1 MVQPPNQV
9 NDNLQ
14 QQAQAIYAAMFI
26 DNPELETTSGTLSDI
41 ATITMGQSPSGSSYN
56 ENGIGEVFYQ
66 GRAEFDFRFPTR
78 RLFTTEPKRIA
89 EAGDVLLSVR
99 APVGDLNVAY
109 ERCCIGRGLGALHS
123 KDGNNSFLLYT
134 MFALKPQLDVFNGEG
149 TVFGSINRAALN
161 AMPVEI
167 PSTDEIAR
175 FESARQ
181 QTISEL
187 GMLYDKALAEV
198 GEANAMIFQIHQMM
212 LDDLDYIESIKNIIT
227 DQLINAETAVAQ
239 TCDNF
244 VQMFRAMDDPY
255 MRERSADVKDV
266 SERLIKILS
275 GKDKDGL
282 VTDEPVI
289 IISDDLAPSETV
301 QFDKSKIL
309 AFVTEGGSTN
319 SHTSILAR
327 MMNIPAMIGAKGVLS
342 ADANGKNAI
351 VDGFTGTIY
360 IDPDEATI
368 NEMTKK
374 KEEIDKQ
381 NKLLQQ
387 LKGRE
392 SVTKDGQ
399 KIELCANIGSVL
411 DVGNVLKNDAEGIG
425 LFRSEFLYLES
436 NDYPSEDVQF
446 AAYKDVLSKMVNKRV
461 IVRTLDI
468 GADKQVDYFNM
479 PKEENP
485 AMGIR
490 AIRICLQRPDIF
502 KTQLRALYRASVF
515 GKLAIMFPMI
525 ASEWEIVKILEIID
539 EVKAE
544 LDSEGIAYSKNVEL
558 GCMIETPAAA
568 VISDILSKHLD
579 FFSIGTNDLTQYTLA
594 ADRQNPDIGKFC
606 DTHHVAILRLIN
618 MIVQNAHKNGTWVGI
633 CGELGAD
640 LELTEAFLAI
650 GVDELSVTP
659 SAILP
664 IRKKVIETNVS
675 EIKESILDKYL
686 N

>member
-1 MVQPPNQV
+1 M
-9 NDNLQ
+9 
-14 QQAQAIYAAMFI
+14 ITI
-26 DNPELETTSGTLSDI
+26 SGKTVCAGVAFGPVFVFSREES
-41 ATITMGQSPSGSSYN
+41 TIKRHHIESS
-56 ENGIGEVFYQ
+56 EE
-66 GRAEFDFRFPTR
+66 
-78 RLFTTEPKRIA
+78 
-89 EAGDVLLSVR
+89 
-99 APVGDLNVAY
+99 
-109 ERCCIGRGLGALHS
+109 
-123 KDGNNSFLLYT
+123 
-134 MFALKPQLDVFNGEG
+134 
-149 TVFGSINRAALN
+149 
-161 AMPVEI
+161 
-167 PSTDEIAR
+167 EIAR
-175 FESARQ
+175 FEKAREKA
-181 QTISEL
+181 IDEL
-187 GMLYDKALAEV
+187 GMLYDKAIAEV

-212 LDDLDYIESIKNIIT
+212 LEDLDYIESIKNIIT
-227 DQLINAETAVAQ
+227 DQLINAETAVGQ

-244 VQMFRAMDDPY
+244 VQMFRAMDDAY

-275 GKDKDGL
+275 GKDKGGI
-282 VTDEPVI
+282 VSDEPVI
-289 IISDDLAPSETV
+289 IVADDLAPSETV
-301 QFDKSKIL
+301 QFDKEKIL
-309 AFVTEGGSTN
+309 AFVTEGGSTS

-327 MMNIPAMIGAKGVLS
+327 MMNIPAMIGAKGAL
-342 ADANGKNAI
+342 DNEFNGKQAI
-351 VDGFTGTIY
+351 IDGFTGTMY
-360 IDPDEATI
+360 IDPDEETI
-368 NEMTKK
+368 AKMTTKK
-374 KEEIDKQ
+374 KEVEEQ

-387 LKGRE
+387 LKGKE

-399 KIELCANIGSVL
+399 HIELCANIGNVL
-411 DVGNVLKNDAEGIG
+411 DIGSVLKNDAEGIG

-446 AAYKDVLSKMVNKRV
+446 GAYKEVLSKMVNKRV
-461 IVRTLDI
+461 IIRTLDI

-490 AIRICLQRPDIF
+490 AIRICLQRPDVF

-525 ASEWEIVKILEIID
+525 ASEWEVLKVLEIID

-544 LDSEGIAYSKNVEL
+544 LDSEGIAYSKNIEL

-568 VISDILSKHLD
+568 VTSDILSKHLD

-594 ADRQNPDIGKFC
+594 ADRQNPDIGEFC

-618 MIVQNAHKNGTWVGI
+618 MVVQNAHKNGTWVGI

-640 LELTEAFLAI
+640 LELTETFLAI

-664 IRKKVIETNVS
+664 IRKKVIETDVS
-675 EIKESILDKYL
+675 EIKDEVLSKYL
-686 N
+686 M

>member
-1 MVQPPNQV
+1 M
-9 NDNLQ
+9 
-14 QQAQAIYAAMFI
+14 ITI
-26 DNPELETTSGTLSDI
+26 SGKTVCAGVAFGPVFVFSREES
-41 ATITMGQSPSGSSYN
+41 TIKRRHIESS
-56 ENGIGEVFYQ
+56 EE
-66 GRAEFDFRFPTR
+66 
-78 RLFTTEPKRIA
+78 
-89 EAGDVLLSVR
+89 
-99 APVGDLNVAY
+99 
-109 ERCCIGRGLGALHS
+109 
-123 KDGNNSFLLYT
+123 
-134 MFALKPQLDVFNGEG
+134 
-149 TVFGSINRAALN
+149 
-161 AMPVEI
+161 
-167 PSTDEIAR
+167 EIAR
-175 FESARQ
+175 FEKAREKA
-181 QTISEL
+181 IEEL
-187 GMLYDKALAEV
+187 GMLYDKAIAEV

-212 LDDLDYIESIKNIIT
+212 LEDLDYIESIKNIIT
-227 DQLINAETAVAQ
+227 DQLINAETAVGQ

-244 VQMFRAMDDPY
+244 VQMFRAMDDAY

-275 GKDKDGL
+275 GKDKGGI
-282 VTDEPVI
+282 VSDEPVI
-289 IISDDLAPSETV
+289 IVADDLAPSETV
-301 QFDKSKIL
+301 QFDKEKIL
-309 AFVTEGGSTN
+309 AFVTEGGSTS

-327 MMNIPAMIGAKGVLS
+327 MMNIPAIIGAKGAL
-342 ADANGKNAI
+342 DNDFNGKQAI
-351 VDGFTGTIY
+351 IDGFTGTMY
-360 IDPDEATI
+360 IDPDEETI
-368 NEMTKK
+368 AKMTAKK
-374 KEEIDKQ
+374 KEVEEQ

-387 LKGRE
+387 LKGKE
-392 SVTKDGQ
+392 SVTKDGHH
-399 KIELCANIGSVL
+399 IELCANIGNVL
-411 DVGNVLKNDAEGIG
+411 DIGSVLKNDAEGIG

-446 AAYKDVLSKMVNKRV
+446 GAYKEVLSKMINKRV
-461 IVRTLDI
+461 IIRTLDI

-490 AIRICLQRPDIF
+490 AIRICLQRPDVF

-525 ASEWEIVKILEIID
+525 ASEWEVLKVLEIID

-544 LDSEGIAYSKNVEL
+544 LDSEGIAYSKNIEL

-568 VISDILSKHLD
+568 VTSDILSKHLD

-594 ADRQNPDIGKFC
+594 ADRQNPDIGEFC

-640 LELTEAFLAI
+640 LELTETFLAI

-664 IRKKVIETNVS
+664 IRKKVIETDVS
-675 EIKESILDKYL
+675 EIKDKVLSKYL
-686 N
+686 M

>member
-1 MVQPPNQV
+1 M
-9 NDNLQ
+9 
-14 QQAQAIYAAMFI
+14 I
-26 DNPELETTSGTLSDI
+26 
-41 ATITMGQSPSGSSYN
+41 TITGKPVCSGVAFGPVFVFSREESTIKRHHIESS
-56 ENGIGEVFYQ
+56 
-66 GRAEFDFRFPTR
+66 D
-78 RLFTTEPKRIA
+78 
-89 EAGDVLLSVR
+89 
-99 APVGDLNVAY
+99 
-109 ERCCIGRGLGALHS
+109 
-123 KDGNNSFLLYT
+123 
-134 MFALKPQLDVFNGEG
+134 
-149 TVFGSINRAALN
+149 
-161 AMPVEI
+161 
-167 PSTDEIAR
+167 DEIAR

-244 VQMFRAMDDPY
+244 VQTFRAMDDPY

-675 EIKESILDKYL
+675 EIKESVLDKYL

>member
-1 MVQPPNQV
+1 M
-9 NDNLQ
+9 
-14 QQAQAIYAAMFI
+14 I
-26 DNPELETTSGTLSDI
+26 
-41 ATITMGQSPSGSSYN
+41 TITGKPVCSGVAFGPVFVFSREESTIKRHHIESS
-56 ENGIGEVFYQ
+56 
-66 GRAEFDFRFPTR
+66 D
-78 RLFTTEPKRIA
+78 
-89 EAGDVLLSVR
+89 
-99 APVGDLNVAY
+99 
-109 ERCCIGRGLGALHS
+109 
-123 KDGNNSFLLYT
+123 
-134 MFALKPQLDVFNGEG
+134 
-149 TVFGSINRAALN
+149 
-161 AMPVEI
+161 
-167 PSTDEIAR
+167 DEIAR

-187 GMLYDKALAEV
+187 AMLYDKALAEV

-227 DQLINAETAVAQ
+227 DQLINTETAVAQ

-327 MMNIPAMIGAKGVLS
+327 MMNIPAMIGAKGVLP

-579 FFSIGTNDLTQYTLA
+579 FFSIGTKDLTQYTLA

-618 MIVQNAHKNGTWVGI
+618 MIVQNAHKNDTWVGI

-675 EIKESILDKYL
+675 EIKESVLDKYL

>member
-1 MVQPPNQV
+1 M
-9 NDNLQ
+9 
-14 QQAQAIYAAMFI
+14 I
-26 DNPELETTSGTLSDI
+26 
-41 ATITMGQSPSGSSYN
+41 TITGKPVCSGVAFGPVFVFSREESTIKRHHIESS
-56 ENGIGEVFYQ
+56 
-66 GRAEFDFRFPTR
+66 D
-78 RLFTTEPKRIA
+78 
-89 EAGDVLLSVR
+89 
-99 APVGDLNVAY
+99 
-109 ERCCIGRGLGALHS
+109 
-123 KDGNNSFLLYT
+123 
-134 MFALKPQLDVFNGEG
+134 
-149 TVFGSINRAALN
+149 
-161 AMPVEI
+161 
-167 PSTDEIAR
+167 DEIAR

-187 GMLYDKALAEV
+187 AMLYDKALAEV

-425 LFRSEFLYLES
+425 LFRSEFLYLQSDHFPTE
-436 NDYPSEDVQF
+436 EEQF
-446 AAYKDVLSKMVNKRV
+446 RSYKTVAEVMAGKKV
-461 IVRTLDI
+461 IIRTLDI
-468 GADKQVDYFNM
+468 GADKQIDYFGLDH
-479 PKEENP
+479 EDNP
-485 AMGIR
+485 ALGYR
-490 AIRICLQRPDIF
+490 AVRICLSQPEIF
-502 KTQLRALYRASVF
+502 RTQLRALLRASAF
-515 GKLAIMFPMI
+515 GNISIMVPMI
-525 ASEWEIVKILEIID
+525 ASVWEVQKVKEMMEGL
-539 EVKAE
+539 KAE
-544 LDSEGIAYSKNVEL
+544 LSAEGLPFKDVEF
-558 GCMIETPAAA
+558 GIMIETPAAVMIA
-568 VISDILSKHLD
+568 DDLAKEVD

-594 ADRQNPDIGKFC
+594 VDRQNAKLDRFYDP
-606 DTHHVAILRLIN
+606 HHPAVLKMIRMVIN
-618 MIVQNAHKNGTWVGI
+618 SAHREGIWAGI

-640 LELTEAFLAI
+640 LTLTETFMKMGI
-650 GVDELSVTP
+650 DELSVSP
-659 SAILP
+659 AMVLP
-664 IRKKVIETNVS
+664 VR
-675 EIKESILDKYL
+675 DKII
-686 N
+686 NA

>member
-1 MVQPPNQV
+1 M
-9 NDNLQ
+9 
-14 QQAQAIYAAMFI
+14 ITI
-26 DNPELETTSGTLSDI
+26 SGKTVCAGVAFGPVFVFSREESTIKRHHIESSD
-41 ATITMGQSPSGSSYN
+41 A
-56 ENGIGEVFYQ
+56 
-66 GRAEFDFRFPTR
+66 
-78 RLFTTEPKRIA
+78 
-89 EAGDVLLSVR
+89 
-99 APVGDLNVAY
+99 
-109 ERCCIGRGLGALHS
+109 
-123 KDGNNSFLLYT
+123 
-134 MFALKPQLDVFNGEG
+134 
-149 TVFGSINRAALN
+149 
-161 AMPVEI
+161 
-167 PSTDEIAR
+167 EIAR
-175 FESARQ
+175 FEKAREKA
-181 QTISEL
+181 IDEL
-187 GMLYDKALAEV
+187 GMLYDKAIAEV

-212 LDDLDYIESIKNIIT
+212 LEDLDYIESIKNIIT
-227 DQLINAETAVAQ
+227 DQLINAETAVGQ

-244 VQMFRAMDDPY
+244 VQMFRAMDDAY

-275 GKDKDGL
+275 GKDKGGI
-282 VTDEPVI
+282 VSDEPVI
-289 IISDDLAPSETV
+289 IVADDLAPSETV
-301 QFDKSKIL
+301 QFDKEKIL
-309 AFVTEGGSTN
+309 AFVTEGGSTS

-327 MMNIPAMIGAKGVLS
+327 MMNIPAIIGAKGAL
-342 ADANGKNAI
+342 DNEFGGKQAI

-360 IDPDEATI
+360 IDPDEETI
-368 NEMTKK
+368 AKMTEKK
-374 KEEIDKQ
+374 KEVDEQ

-387 LKGRE
+387 LKGKE

-399 KIELCANIGSVL
+399 HIELCANIGNVL
-411 DVGNVLKNDAEGIG
+411 DVGSVLKNDAEGIG

-446 AAYKDVLSKMVNKRV
+446 GAYKEVLSKMVNKRV
-461 IVRTLDI
+461 IIRTLDI

-525 ASEWEIVKILEIID
+525 ASEWEVLKVLEIID

-544 LDSEGIAYSKNVEL
+544 LDSEGIAYSKNIEL

-568 VISDILSKHLD
+568 VTSDILAKHLD

-594 ADRQNPDIGKFC
+594 ADRQNPDIGDFC
-606 DTHHVAILRLIN
+606 DTHHTAILRLIN
-618 MIVQNAHKNGTWVGI
+618 MVVQNAHKNGTWVGI

-640 LELTEAFLAI
+640 LELTETFLAI

-664 IRKKVIETNVS
+664 IRKKVIETDVS
-675 EIKESILDKYL
+675 EIKDKVLSKYL
-686 N
+686 M